1 VLIGKLLLWRLIRLV
16 VVLGLVVGALIV
28 LVALVVQPFVQ
39 SQAADA
45 IGRQLDTKV
54 TVDAGSVLSPSIVS
68 GDVGDLKVHAD
79 TFKQGEI
86 GVRNLRATVHG
97 ASLNLGSIFG
107 GSPKLTW
114 SSLDMTAEVRPGA
127 LAKYL
132 RGVLGQAGVPGADKA
147 FVHMAP
153 GSATLIVNRQRIP
166 VQLTVQPP
174 TSILVTPAGSG
185 SLASE
190 LGDALK
196 APVDVGPLPYG
207 LRLGTITLVA
217 DAARVSAHAG
227 KGHEKL

>member
-1 VLIGKLLLWRLIRLV
+1 VLIGRILLVRLIRLV
-16 VVLGLVVGALIV
+16 VLLGLLVGALIV

-39 SQAADA
+39 SQASDA
-45 IGRQLDTKV
+45 IGRQLGTKV

-79 TFKQGEI
+79 TFKRGDI
-86 GVRNLRATVHG
+86 GVRNLRATVRG
-97 ASLNLGSIFG
+97 ASLEIGSIFS

-114 SSLDMTAEVRPGA
+114 SSLQMTAEVRPGA

-132 RGVLGQAGVPGADKA
+132 RGVLEQAGVPGAAKA

-153 GSATLIVNRQRIP
+153 GSATLIVDRQRIP
-166 VQLTVQPP
+166 VRLTVQPP

-190 LGDALK
+190 LGGALK

-207 LRLGTITLVA
+207 LRLSGITLVL
-217 DAARVSAHAG
+217 DAARIAASAG
-227 KGHEKL
+227 KGREKL